1 MVERIAM
8 LLRAKNLTPS
18 QLADE
23 IGVQRSGISHIL
35 NGRNKPS
42 LDFIQRVIKRYPE
55 VSIKWIMFG
64 EGAMMNP
71 YPVNEDPKL
80 NQQGSAKPLMIEL
93 FPPEV
98 ESEPENQIVEE
109 DKINESVPD
118 KSDNVRVTKDIN
130 TIDDASQKNNKHEGS
145 QNASQEAVNGQSQP
159 QQNASVAVESNI
171 KIESGSKKEI
181 KRIIIF
187 YTDRSFVEYS
197 PSNE

>member
-42 LDFIQRVIKRYPE
+42 LDFIQRVIKRYPD

-71 YPVNEDPKL
+71 YPASADPKQ
-80 NQQGSAKPLMIEL
+80 NQQSSAKPLMIEL
-93 FPPEV
+93 FPPDV
-98 ESEPENQIVEE
+98 DSEPENQIVEE
-109 DKINESVPD
+109 EKVNESVPD
-118 KSDNVRVTKDIN
+118 KSDNVRVITNIN
-130 TIDDASQKNNKHEGS
+130 TIDDASQKINKHEES
-145 QNASQEAVNGQSQP
+145 QNASQVEVNAQSQP
-159 QQNASVAVESNI
+159 QQKASVAVESNVRI
-171 KIESGSKKEI
+171 DPGSKKEI

>member
-8 LLRAKNLTPS
+8 LLKAKNLTPS

-35 NGRNKPS
+35 NGRNNPS
-42 LDFIQRVIKRYPE
+42 LDFIQRVIKRYPD

-71 YPVNEDPKL
+71 YPINEDSKHNLQSSP
-80 NQQGSAKPLMIEL
+80 KPLMIEL
-93 FPPEV
+93 FPPDVDNEPENPIV
-98 ESEPENQIVEE
+98 EEEKVNESEPDRSDNESDII
-109 DKINESVPD
+109 KINS
-118 KSDNVRVTKDIN
+118 
-130 TIDDASQKNNKHEGS
+130 IDDASQIINKHNES
-145 QNASQEAVNGQSQP
+145 QNVSQVEANLKSQSQ
-159 QQNASVAVESNI
+159 QKASVEVEHNT
-171 KIESGSKKEI
+171 KIAPGCSKEI

-187 YTDRSFVEYS
+187 YTDRSFVDYS